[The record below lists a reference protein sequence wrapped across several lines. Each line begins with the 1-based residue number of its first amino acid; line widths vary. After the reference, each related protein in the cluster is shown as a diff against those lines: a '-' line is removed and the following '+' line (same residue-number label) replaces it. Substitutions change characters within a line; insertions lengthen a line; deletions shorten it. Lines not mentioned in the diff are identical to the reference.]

1 MDVLSPWL
9 ALMPVSG
16 RVETRCHFGAP
27 WHIAPGPAA
36 QLEIPFHVLL
46 EGTAVLEVPGRA
58 PVALQPGDVVLL
70 PHGDAHRLHDG
81 SGQPPQGAMERAS
94 TVLTVAENLGDG
106 PVADLLCGRFLLGA
120 QSGPMVHQFLPTSL
134 VVSSHRARRQSNKTD
149 KVADTANTD
158 DIYDTDHIDDTDD
171 TDDAATRQ
179 RLAQLIGLMRLEAQE
194 EGPGSEAVI
203 GHLCGALFSLALRRA
218 SRQQGGDGGDG
229 EGAKTLL
236 ALAHRTSL
244 QPALMAM
251 FSQPQKPWTLPELA
265 ALCHMSRATLI
276 RHFETAT
283 GHSPAELL
291 LQIRMAR
298 AMQRLLQSERSAAA
312 IAEEVGYQSEAAF
325 QRAFKRHLGITP
337 ARFRAAQGR

>member
-1 MDVLSPWL
+1 MDVLSQWL

-16 RVETRCHFGAP
+16 RLETRCHFGAP
-27 WHIAPGPAA
+27 WRIAPGPAA
-36 QLEIPFHVLL
+36 PLEIPFHVLL
-46 EGTAVLEVPGRA
+46 EGSAVLEAPGRA
-58 PVALQPGDVVLL
+58 PVALRPGDVVLL
-70 PHGDAHRLHDG
+70 PHGDAHHLHDG
-81 SGQPPQGAMERAS
+81 SGQPPQGARERAS
-94 TVLTVAENLGDG
+94 AVLTVAENLGDG

-134 VVSSHRARRQSNKTD
+134 VVSSHPAGRRSDGTETD
-149 KVADTANTD
+149 ETD
-158 DIYDTDHIDDTDD
+158 ETDEAEETYETGGAGGVDS
-171 TDDAATRQ
+171 AAPRH

-194 EGPGSEAVI
+194 EGPGSGAVI

-218 SRQQGGDGGDG
+218 SQQLGGEVGGVQ
-229 EGAKTLL
+229 TLL
-236 ALAHRTSL
+236 ALAHRPHL
-244 QPALMAM
+244 EPALTAM
-251 FSQPQKPWTLPELA
+251 FSHPQKPWTLPELA

-298 AMQRLLQSERSAAA
+298 AMQRLLQSQRSAAA

-325 QRAFKRHLGITP
+325 QRAFKRHLGLTP
-337 ARFRAAQGR
+337 AKFRAAHRR

>member
-1 MDVLSPWL
+1 MDVLSQWL

-16 RVETRCHFGAP
+16 QVETRCHFGAP
-27 WHIAPGPAA
+27 WRIAPGPAA

-46 EGTAVLEVPGRA
+46 DGHAVLEAPGAA
-58 PVALQPGDVVLL
+58 PVTLQPGDVVLL
-70 PHGDAHRLHDG
+70 PHGDAHLLHDG
-81 SGQPPQGAMERAS
+81 SGQPPLGATERAS
-94 TVLTVAENLGDG
+94 AVLTVAENGGDG

-120 QSGPMVHQFLPTSL
+120 QSAPMVRQFLPASL
-134 VVSSHRARRQSNKTD
+134 VVSSDEASGRAGQG
-149 KVADTANTD
+149 ADD
-158 DIYDTDHIDDTDD
+158 GS
-171 TDDAATRQ
+171 TRQ

-194 EGPGSEAVI
+194 EGPGSGAVI

-218 SRQQGGDGGDG
+218 SQQAQGG
-229 EGAKTLL
+229 AQTLL

-244 QPALMAM
+244 QPALMAL
-251 FSQPQKPWTLPELA
+251 FNEPHKPWTLPELA

-283 GHSPAELL
+283 GRSPAELL

-298 AMQRLLQSERSAAA
+298 AMQRLLQSGLSAAA
-312 IAEEVGYQSEAAF
+312 IADEVGYQSEAAF

-337 ARFRAAQGR
+337 AKFRMARGHS

>member
-1 MDVLSPWL
+1 MDVLSQWL

-16 RVETRCHFGAP
+16 QVETCCHFGAP
-27 WHIAPGPAA
+27 WRIAPGPAA

-46 EGTAVLEVPGRA
+46 DGHAVLEVAGRA
-58 PVALQPGDVVLL
+58 PVTLQPGDVVLL

-81 SGQPPQGAMERAS
+81 SGQPPLEATERAS
-94 TVLTVAENLGDG
+94 AVLNVAENGGDG
-106 PVADLLCGRFLLGA
+106 PVADLLCGRFLLA
-120 QSGPMVHQFLPTSL
+120 APSGPMVRQFLPTSL
-134 VVSSHRARRQSNKTD
+134 VVSSHPAVDRSGDGTGDSAADVAARD
-149 KVADTANTD
+149 
-158 DIYDTDHIDDTDD
+158 
-171 TDDAATRQ
+171 
-179 RLAQLIGLMRLEAQE
+179 RLSQLIRLMRQEAQD
-194 EGPGSEAVI
+194 EGPGSGAVI

-218 SRQQGGDGGDG
+218 SQQHDG
-229 EGAKTLL
+229 ARTLL

-251 FSQPQKPWTLPELA
+251 FSQPQKSWTLPELA
-265 ALCHMSRATLI
+265 ALCHMSRATLL

-298 AMQRLLQSERSAAA
+298 AMQRLMQSERSAAA
-312 IAEEVGYQSEAAF
+312 IADEVGYQSEAAF

-337 ARFRAAQGR
+337 AKFRASRSR